1 MASGKFA
8 MPVLNI
14 VTKQTTSPRYKGEQ
28 WTGTQLPQQRQP
40 WLLGKQLSVKK
51 DRYHRASYQQEFSQ
65 LGMGE
70 PWQWPKNPIY
80 FITDMHG
87 DADAFIASLVATGV
101 VKKTGPRDQD
111 IHLTRS
117 GRKGKFLIGGDCFDK
132 GPSTLRLLRVIKLLI
147 DRGGKV
153 ILLAGN
159 HDVRMLLGIHSIDL
173 EADPRTDHF
182 FIRMGPK
189 MVPFLKE
196 IQQHYLQHKGALQDI
211 PNNRECRRVLYP
223 PKRWF
228 KDFPEQASWVM
239 PEPAIE
245 SEIVRLRKKITL
257 FDKERQAAGLSLR
270 MSYAAAMK
278 WKQLFLHPKGEFA
291 WFYQRMQLCYQTGS
305 FLFMHAGIDDQI
317 SLLLKKRGW
326 KYLNKRFRKLM
337 FRDPF
342 DFYYGPF
349 ANIIRTKY
357 RHGDRPLTRN
367 GIKWVQRTGV
377 RALIHGHRNLRHG
390 QRLMLRKGLLNVECD
405 TTLNRNTRRKL
416 GNKQHPA
423 AAVTI
428 IRPEGEILGISN
440 DYPYIKVFNPSQ
452 VDSGKQ

>member
-1 MASGKFA
+1 
-8 MPVLNI
+8 
-14 VTKQTTSPRYKGEQ
+14 
-28 WTGTQLPQQRQP
+28 
-40 WLLGKQLSVKK
+40 
-51 DRYHRASYQQEFSQ
+51 
-65 LGMGE
+65 
-70 PWQWPKNPIY
+70 
-80 FITDMHG
+80 
-87 DADAFIASLVATGV
+87 
-101 VKKTGPRDQD
+101 
-111 IHLTRS
+111 
-117 GRKGKFLIGGDCFDK
+117 
-132 GPSTLRLLRVIKLLI
+132 
-147 DRGGKV
+147 
-153 ILLAGN
+153 
-159 HDVRMLLGIHSIDL
+159 
-173 EADPRTDHF
+173 
-182 FIRMGPK
+182 
-189 MVPFLKE
+189 
-196 IQQHYLQHKGALQDI
+196 
-211 PNNRECRRVLYP
+211 
-223 PKRWF
+223 
-228 KDFPEQASWVM
+228 
-239 PEPAIE
+239 
-245 SEIVRLRKKITL
+245 
-257 FDKERQAAGLSLR
+257 
-270 MSYAAAMK
+270 
-278 WKQLFLHPKGEFA
+278 
-291 WFYQRMQLCYQTGS
+291 MQLCYQTGS